1 MRSGTTIRWKFNKLS
16 AGHLHF
22 IPIFLSLT
30 FQQTH
35 YLKCFPHCLLW
46 TALITAL
53 FKPNTQQTSHESCIP
68 DMVLVDVYLSY
79 SIFLY
84 IQTSQHPCLPF
95 CLKSI
100 CAVPAT
106 ICVCVLSDGVTG
118 ELKISNHSQSFAGI
132 YLCEVNN
139 AVGAES
145 CRIILRANKR
155 KGTQIEY
162 LCPHTL
168 HVTHTHTRGKDLDF
182 ILLSVLS
189 L

>member
-1 MRSGTTIRWKFNKLS
+1 MFTVNCIDHCSFETRDTTNVQRTLHTGCGFNRC
-16 AGHLHF
+16 
-22 IPIFLSLT
+22 ID
-30 FQQTH
+30 FQ
-35 YLKCFPHCLLW
+35 
-46 TALITAL
+46 
-53 FKPNTQQTSHESCIP
+53 
-68 DMVLVDVYLSY
+68 
-79 SIFLY
+79 LY
-84 IQTSQHPCLPF
+84 QRPRLPF
-95 CLKSI
+95 CLESI

-155 KGTQIEY
+155 KGMQIEY
-162 LCPHTL
+162 SCPHIL
-168 HVTHTHTRGKDLDF
+168 HMTHTHKRERPRF
-182 ILLSVLS
+182 HPFLS